1 VSPYNDPLVM
11 AGQVGAGVCLWEPDC
26 ICSPAR
32 RQGTVACELERQ
44 TDLSRVDCVLVTV
57 GGGGLIGG
65 IGSWLKARHPH
76 IVVIGVQPRANTCMS
91 ESVRAGRLLAEG
103 EYCNEATL
111 SDGSAGGIEQGAI
124 TFDVVRRVVDRWLL
138 VDEPQ
143 IAEAMQL
150 LQQHHG
156 KAVRACAPL
165 LHGCRASCVLAIVRG
180 VCVQVEGAA
189 ACTVAAIK
197 EHAASLFAGRSVVS
211 GRCTQRH

>member
-1 VSPYNDPLVM
+1 M
-11 AGQVGAGVCLWEPDC
+11 
-26 ICSPAR
+26 
-32 RQGTVACELERQ
+32 
-44 TDLSRVDCVLVTV
+44 DCVLVTV

-103 EYCNEATL
+103 EYRNEATL

-143 IAEAMQL
+143 IAEAMKL

-165 LHGCRASCVLAIVRG
+165 LHCCRATCACDCAWCV
-180 VCVQVEGAA
+180 
-189 ACTVAAIK
+189 
-197 EHAASLFAGRSVVS
+197 HAGRGRGCVHRRSHQGALFELVCRAVCGE
-211 GRCTQRH
+211 GRCTQRHRSYVHSLCADRVSLRRQRVEMRLTDEHVLALGSHGSRTVSVS